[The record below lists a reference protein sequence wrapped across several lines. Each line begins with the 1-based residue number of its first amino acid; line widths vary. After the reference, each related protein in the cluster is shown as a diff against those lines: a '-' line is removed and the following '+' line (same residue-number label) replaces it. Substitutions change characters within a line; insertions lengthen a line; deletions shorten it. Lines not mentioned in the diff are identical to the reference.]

1 MPVMAAGTAAEAD
14 DAATPAT
21 HAVATP
27 GDGPFLS
34 DLDALRRRRSAKWRM
49 WPADALPVSVAELDV
64 ELAPCISRALSRA
77 VAGSDTGYAFWDRIP
92 STFAKWY
99 GRRCGWTPDPRSVV
113 VLPDVISA
121 IAAVLEV
128 LTEPGD
134 GVVIM
139 PPVYPPFWR
148 VVQDIGRRVVEV
160 PLATGPA
167 GRAAIDEERLDDAL
181 RTGAGVVLLCSPHN
195 PVGRVWSPDE
205 LGRVAA
211 IAERTGALVISDE
224 IHAPITLPGAT
235 FTSYGALGPTRAVM
249 VTSPSKAFN
258 LAGLKCA
265 VATACSAETA
275 DALARIP
282 LHVQNATGHFGVL
295 AAEAAMRDGDD
306 WLDDLLVRLD
316 ANRTSLLSGLRTRLP
331 QIVALPPEA
340 GYLAWL
346 DCRAYDLGPDPA
358 EAFLERGR
366 VVLGPGPTFG
376 EPGNGFARFNF
387 GTAPALLDAALNR
400 MVRTLETAPD

>member
-1 MPVMAAGTAAEAD
+1 M
-14 DAATPAT
+14 
-21 HAVATP
+21 
-27 GDGPFLS
+27 
-34 DLDALRRRRSAKWRM
+34 
-49 WPADALPVSVAELDV
+49 
-64 ELAPCISRALSRA
+64 
-77 VAGSDTGYAFWDRIP
+77 
-92 STFAKWY
+92 
-99 GRRCGWTPDPRSVV
+99 V

-128 LTEPGD
+128 LSEPGD

-148 VVQDIGRRVVEV
+148 VVQDVGRRVIEV
-160 PLATGPA
+160 PLGTGPA
-167 GRAAIDEERLDDAL
+167 GRAAIDEERLEEAL
-181 RTGAGVVLLCSPHN
+181 LSGARAVLLCSPHN
-195 PVGRVWSPDE
+195 PIGRVWSADE

-211 IAERTGALVISDE
+211 LAERTGALVISDE

-235 FTSYGALGPTRAVM
+235 FTSYGSLGQTRAVM

-265 VATACSAETA
+265 VATGCSAETA
-275 DALARIP
+275 AALARIP

-295 AAEAAMRDGDD
+295 AAAAAMRDGDA

-316 ANRTSLLSGLRTRLP
+316 ANRTSLLSGLRNRLP
-331 QIVALPPEA
+331 EIALAPPEA

-346 DCRAYDLGPDPA
+346 DCRAYQLGDDPA

-366 VVLGPGPTFG
+366 VVLGPGPSFG
-376 EPGNGFARFNF
+376 TPGIGFARLNF
-387 GTAPALLDAALNR
+387 GTAPALLDEALDR
-400 MVRTLETAPD
+400 MVRTVGPVQG